1 MPPGITLRE
10 AIRKWEAKTG
20 VSPQEATEVNLVCQL
35 PNPLMQ
41 LDNEINAFENCE
53 KLSLSTNAIV

>member
-35 PNPLMQ
+35 PNPL
-41 LDNEINAFENCE
+41 
-53 KLSLSTNAIV
+53 